1 MAKAPPL
8 PPPDRPRLTN
18 PQWAIYE
25 AGWQPSARFRYA
37 VCGRRFGKTF
47 LAQEEI
53 RRAVRMAVRN
63 KISPDNEIWYGA
75 PIYKQAKR
83 VFWRRLKRSIPAEWM
98 SGKPNETETYIP
110 LTSGHIVRL
119 VGLDNYDDLR
129 GSGLYFFL
137 GDEWADC
144 PYVAWLEVIRP
155 MLATAKGHALF
166 IGTPKGFDHFRDGY
180 VKGQPGGEADHR
192 SFLFTTEDGGNVDAE
207 EIAAAERE
215 LDPRSFRQEYR
226 ASFET
231 YSGRVVYAFT
241 REGSVRPC
249 PIDLTRPLHVGMDF
263 NVNPMSA
270 TVWQEDGDGETTR
283 QVGEIIL
290 PSSSTHEMC
299 EEIRRRYG
307 RPGFDGTLSVGHIRV
322 YPDPAGHAR
331 RSSAQGVT
339 DISLLYDAG
348 FEVLAMSSHPL
359 VRDRI
364 NVTNARFENARGERR
379 AFVDP
384 GCIKSIEAY
393 ERHTYKQGTSTPDK
407 GDGFDH
413 IVDAAGYYHYG
424 RWAYEPPRAIE
435 SRHMER

>member
-1 MAKAPPL
+1 MARSPIVEQA
-8 PPPDRPRLTN
+8 RPRLTN

-25 AGWQPSARFRYA
+25 AGWQPDARFRYA

-47 LAQEEI
+47 LATEEI
-53 RRAVRMAVRN
+53 RRAVRMAVKN
-63 KISPDNEIWYGA
+63 NVSPDNEIWYGA

-83 VFWRRLKRSIPAEWM
+83 VFWRRLKRSIPQAWID
-98 SGKPNETETYIP
+98 GKANETETYIP
-110 LTSGHIVRL
+110 LKSGHIVRL

-180 VKGQPGGEADHR
+180 IKGQGGEPDHK
-192 SFLFTTEDGGNVDAE
+192 SFLFTTEDGGNVDRE
-207 EIAAAERE
+207 EITAAERE

-231 YSGRVVYAFT
+231 YSGRVVYSFN

-249 PIDLTRPLHVGMDF
+249 PIDPKRPLHIGMDF

-270 TVWQEDGDGETTR
+270 TIWQMDDDGETVR
-283 QVGEIIL
+283 QVGEILL
-290 PSSSTHEMC
+290 PSSSTDEMC
-299 EEIRRRYG
+299 DEIARRFG
-307 RPGFDGTLSVGHIRV
+307 RLGFDGGTSVSHITV

-331 RSSAQGVT
+331 RSSAQGRT
-339 DISLLYDAG
+339 DIGILYERG

-364 NVTNARFENARGERR
+364 NVTNARFENAAGIRR
-379 AFVDP
+379 AFVDAS
-384 GCIKSIEAY
+384 CSKSIEAY
-393 ERHTYKQGTSTPDK
+393 ERHAYKEGTNTPDK

-413 IVDAAGYYHYG
+413 LVDATGYFLFGRFAYQPPTAGYS
-424 RWAYEPPRAIE
+424 A
-435 SRHMER
+435 HMER